1 MKDSVRL
8 AIAGPAET
16 GARVHAVLADL
27 MASSGVLVARTGSV
41 VLEWPNARLP
51 YDPHAWT
58 SERSADADPIAYA
71 GRLLAGDADGW
82 ATPVDAVRA
91 RVGDWLRDERLRVAP
106 SWPDGA
112 TCAIALVH
120 DAVPTP
126 VGLRGRLARRR
137 GTGLE
142 PYELV
147 AELERA
153 NGAASALLGVEA
165 LAPEEQAQ
173 VAALGFA
180 LDTPA
185 ALRIADRPGFRRGT
199 AFPTRTGDAVEL
211 PLVDGDGI
219 RALLDAGGGAALRV
233 PLDDPG
239 YADKLERLRAVGA
252 WLTTPLALAR
262 ALYA

>member
-1 MKDSVRL
+1 VKDSVRL
-8 AIAGPAET
+8 AIAGPADT

-41 VLEWPNARLP
+41 VLDWPNARLP

-58 SERSADADPIAYA
+58 SERSAEADPVAYA
-71 GRLLAGDADGW
+71 SRLLLGDADGW
-82 ATPVDAVRA
+82 EAPVDAVRA
-91 RVGDWLRDERLRVAP
+91 RVGAWLRDERLRLSSP
-106 SWPDGA
+106 WPDGA

-120 DAVPTP
+120 DVLPTP

-142 PYELV
+142 PYERV

-153 NGAASALLGVEA
+153 CGATSALLGADV
-165 LAPEEQAQ
+165 LAPDEQTQ

-185 ALRIADRPGFRRGT
+185 ALCLADRPGFRRGT
-199 AFPTRTGDAVEL
+199 AFPTRAGDAVEL
-211 PLVDGDGI
+211 PLVDGAGI
-219 RALLDAGGGAALRV
+219 RALLDAGGGAVLRV

>member
-1 MKDSVRL
+1 MKESVRL
-8 AIAGPAET
+8 AIAGPADT

-41 VLEWPNARLP
+41 VLDWPNARLP

-58 SERSADADPIAYA
+58 SERSAEADPVAYA
-71 GRLLAGDADGW
+71 SRLLQDDADGW
-82 ATPVDAVRA
+82 ATPVDVVRT
-91 RVGDWLRDERLRVAP
+91 RVGDWLRDERLRITP
-106 SWPDGA
+106 PWPDGA

-180 LDTPA
+180 LATPA

-211 PLVDGDGI
+211 PLVDGEGI
-219 RALLDAGGGAALRV
+219 RALLEAGGGAALRV

-239 YADKLERLRAVGA
+239 YGDKLERLRAVGA